1 MTGIKYNSEELL
13 LPMEWEEKLDVK
25 ILDPDGW
32 LFTYGDLAPK
42 NYNEIIT
49 RKEFEKRMLHSTVQI
64 GFNSALIDDLKE
76 I

>member
-1 MTGIKYNSEELL
+1 MAKTISEKLL
-13 LPMEWEEKLDVK
+13 LPMEWEERLDVK

-32 LFTYGDLAPK
+32 LFACGDLAPK

-49 RKEFEKRMLHSTVQI
+49 RKEFEKRMLDSTVQI
-64 GFNSALIDDLKE
+64 GFNSALIDDMKE